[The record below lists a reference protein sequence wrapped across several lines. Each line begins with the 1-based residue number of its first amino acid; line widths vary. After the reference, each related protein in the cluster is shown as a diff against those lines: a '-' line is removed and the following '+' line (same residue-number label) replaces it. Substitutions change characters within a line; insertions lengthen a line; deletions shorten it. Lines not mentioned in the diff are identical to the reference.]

1 MQENCIAIID
11 QLIERRR
18 QLGMTQID
26 LANATGFTQSVIAR
40 LGRKKNVPQL
50 NTLLRVASA
59 LKCDL
64 TIVPAQGKTP

>member
-40 LGRKKNVPQL
+40 LERKKNVPQL